1 MKGNSLRVQEQELKR
16 ARGAISCAECRRLKL
31 KCDKTIPCSSCKRRG
46 CASICPNGSLTTGQ
60 GTRFVLADTEK
71 LHRKIQEMSDRIR
84 QLEDALS
91 ILQGTITREPHPLL
105 RRDLL
110 KIKSGLELH
119 GAAQGEGRANTGE
132 EDEESET
139 LDAFGTLAVREDGGA
154 TFYGRSAGSES
165 LLLDHG
171 SEEQPSAHV
180 SEPPRPA
187 YDLPPQ
193 LTTLSHSFPSKPPEY
208 AATDLQTLI
217 ERYLP
222 PYDRAWTL
230 CECYLEQECWH
241 YGAVTRRQL
250 VEELFPYF
258 YPESINGSAPFIR
271 DPYAQH
277 PPNSKDKESNSG
289 PHALALMFV
298 VFCFGALTDPNMP
311 AAPDNDEAELYYQLS
326 RAALNL
332 EPILE
337 KPPSVATVQTVS
349 LMAIYQGMC
358 SGEHSIETTWALW
371 GLASKLAQSIGLH
384 RDCARW
390 NLSPGEVQK
399 RRALF
404 WELFITDCWQSLATG
419 RLPTFSI
426 PFVDTELPQDIEQ
439 TMAEDG
445 TILPSFPYWKA
456 RFGKE
461 CVSAVVQGTL
471 TARSPKYSVILELDR
486 KIREMELPKY
496 ATAPAPQNRGLAETM
511 QHFMPINYQHLTL
524 LYVHRTFF
532 AQALK
537 DFPDDPMRSQYAP
550 SFLAGYRSACDLLA
564 SVRESFEQYPREI
577 ARFWVLFTHG
587 FSCSVML
594 ASVVT
599 HGTKSKVAQA
609 ALMELRLARDLYERA
624 APFGGRAV
632 KFLPI
637 IRRLYDKA
645 TQTYV
650 DIRQQGLEPPR
661 KDIFTPTRSDDKK
674 DELSIFSGRTHTV
687 ATKVAQSSL
696 SRRHPSES
704 TSKASSS
711 VTSPLEGSNG
721 STTSTPPAVSEA
733 GHSPHSVDSEPYAG
747 VHPALVHQLQ
757 GFDGELNAQMHDAY
771 YKNAQ
776 MRQWVDEINSRIP
789 VAQQHYA
796 PQQVQVQ
803 AQAQPQYEPGP
814 GTYHPQYSEPVQEYS
829 GPPQETYVHEVYAHE
844 IQQQPLPLQQPVSH
858 QSAPHQSV
866 PQQQLVDHNVYYEA
880 GPTVPVQQ
888 HHGHWQHVSDP
899 RMEQQQYMS
908 GAVYHAHNPH
918 AVDGHGAVLSD
929 LPTEEPLQVQS
940 NYSLHENWSAIM
952 QQWQMPGR

>member
-1 MKGNSLRVQEQELKR
+1 
-16 ARGAISCAECRRLKL
+16 
-31 KCDKTIPCSSCKRRG
+31 
-46 CASICPNGSLTTGQ
+46 
-60 GTRFVLADTEK
+60 
-71 LHRKIQEMSDRIR
+71 MSDRIR

-91 ILQGTITREPHPLL
+91 ILQGTITRDPHPLL

-119 GAAQGEGRANTGE
+119 GAPQGEFLQYADE
-132 EDEESET
+132 EGEESET

-165 LLLDHG
+165 LLLDHTRDDEPALHG
-171 SEEQPSAHV
+171 G
-180 SEPPRPA
+180 EPPRTA
-187 YDLPPQ
+187 YDLPSQ
-193 LTTLSHSFPSKPPEY
+193 ITTLSNAFPAKPPEY
-208 AATDLQTLI
+208 AASDLQTLI

-230 CECYLEQECWH
+230 CECYLEQESWH
-241 YGAVTRRQL
+241 YGAVARRQL

-258 YPESINGSAPFIR
+258 YPESLDGSAPFIR
-271 DPYAQH
+271 NPYATQH
-277 PPNSKDKESNSG
+277 AVKDKENHSG

-349 LMAIYQGMC
+349 CMAIYQGMC
-358 SGEHSIETTWALW
+358 AGEHSIETTWALW

-390 NLSPGEVQK
+390 NLPPGEVQK

-419 RLPTFSI
+419 RLPTFSL
-426 PFVDTELPQDIEQ
+426 PFVDTELPQDTDQ

-471 TARSPKYSVILELDR
+471 TARSPKYSVILDLDR
-486 KIREMELPKY
+486 KIREMELPRY
-496 ATAPAPQNRGLAETM
+496 ATGPTPQDRGLAETM
-511 QHFMPINYQHLTL
+511 KHLMPINYQHLTL

-532 AQALK
+532 AQALN
-537 DFPDDPMRSQYAP
+537 DFPDDPLRSQYAP

-564 SVRESFEQYPREI
+564 SVRESFDQFPREI

-624 APFGGRAV
+624 APYGGRAV

-645 TQTYV
+645 SQTYV
-650 DIRQQGLEPPR
+650 DVRQQGVEPPR
-661 KDIFTPTRSDDKK
+661 KDIFTPTRPDKPN

-687 ATKVAQSSL
+687 ATKSAPPSRSSG
-696 SRRHPSES
+696 SARRHPSE
-704 TSKASSS
+704 TASASVGSS
-711 VTSPLEGSNG
+711 VASPVDGSNG
-721 STTSTPPAVSEA
+721 TASHAAPPVRSEA
-733 GHSPHSVDSEPYAG
+733 SHSPHSEPYAG
-747 VHPALVHQLQ
+747 VHPALAHQLQ
-757 GFDGELNAQMHDAY
+757 GFEGQLSAQMHDAY
-771 YKNAQ
+771 YNNAQ
-776 MRQWVDEINSRIP
+776 MREWVDEINSRLP
-789 VAQQHYA
+789 VAQQQHYPP
-796 PQQVQVQ
+796 PQSQPQHPPAV
-803 AQAQPQYEPGP
+803 QPQYESDPGV
-814 GTYHPQYSEPVQEYS
+814 YHQPRYAVPAQEAYTNEVYGYEGQHQQAYEHDTQPMQAYIRDGHHQQLHAHES
-829 GPPQETYVHEVYAHE
+829 HHQQLYVHDSH
-844 IQQQPLPLQQPVSH
+844 QPQQPLHRP
-858 QSAPHQSV
+858 APHHPGSHHT
-866 PQQQLVDHNVYYEA
+866 PPA
-880 GPTVPVQQ
+880 QQ
-888 HHGHWQHVSDP
+888 HIDHAAYYHTGSSVAIQQHQEHWKHAPDP
-899 RMEQQQYMS
+899 SVDPQQYMS
-908 GAVYHAHNPH
+908 SGSTVYQSQNQHAID
-918 AVDGHGAVLSD
+918 AHGAAVVMTGV
-929 LPTEEPLQVQS
+929 PAEQPVQIQP
-940 NYSLHENWSAIM
+940 NYSLHENWSALM